1 MAFLDKLKDMNILAI
16 DIGSYSVKFIEVRP
30 ERKNYVLVEKL
41 EIILDEV
48 KPHYPN
54 VSSIHDLQKEI
65 IINYIQKK
73 PSDIK
78 IIFQMPNEMLTTRY
92 LEIPGTSKRKTEL
105 IIPFQLEENLPYA
118 LNNAHFSSRIN
129 KKSSSFSVLSNITQ
143 LSVFKDFFGYFENK
157 DAQPSILTSEISI
170 MQAYIDHIKM
180 NDTCCIV
187 DLGHKTTKVY
197 FVQDR
202 QIVSNHTS
210 YVAGMAINEVISTT
224 YQISLENAII
234 YKHANAFMLND
245 DQLNEVSAEQKGF
258 ALLMKQIFNPLI
270 LDLRRWEIGHRVKFG
285 TNIDKIY
292 IFGGSSNINNIDNF
306 IHYHTGVKVEVL
318 PPLLDL
324 KNDYTATDKNFYMA
338 KMMAVSQKIP
348 SSIINFLSGKF
359 QTASN
364 AFISIH
370 SAVFI
375 WVRTTFI
382 AILLILGLAGER
394 FLFLQKQ
401 NSTTDTKIKALM
413 KRSNLNISTP
423 DRKAYDKNP
432 NRILSLMKKK
442 NKIVKDE
449 VSSILSSQSVNAL
462 RPLGVLSKTISNNP
476 KVSLEKFTS
485 DGYEVMATFSAEDPN
500 ELQAMSTVLR
510 GSGLPGLKVSYQTGQ
525 TTLTIQFEDRQ

>member
-1 MAFLDKLKDMNILAI
+1 MNILAI

-30 ERKNYVLVEKL
+30 ERKNYVLVEKQ

-54 VSSIHDLQKEI
+54 INSIHDLQKEI
-65 IINYIQKK
+65 INNYIQKK
-73 PSDIK
+73 PSDIR

-92 LEIPGTSKRKTEL
+92 LEIPGTSKKKTEQ
-105 IIPFQLEENLPYA
+105 IIPFQLEENLPYS

-143 LSVFKDFFGYFENK
+143 LNVFKDFFGYFENK
-157 DAQPSILTSEISI
+157 ESQPSILTSEISV
-170 MQAYIDHIKM
+170 MQAYIDHIRM
-180 NDTCCIV
+180 NDTCCII
-187 DLGHKTTKVY
+187 DFGHKTTKVY

-210 YVAGMAINEVISTT
+210 YVAGHAINEVISKT
-224 YQISLENAII
+224 YQISMENAII

-245 DQLNEVSAEQKGF
+245 DQLLEVSPEQKGF
-258 ALLMKQIFNPLI
+258 ALLMKQVFTPLI

-285 TNIDKIY
+285 TNIDKVY
-292 IFGGSSNINNIDNF
+292 IFGGSSAINNLDNF
-306 IHYHTGVKVEVL
+306 IHYHTGIPVEGL

-324 KNDYTATDKNFYMA
+324 KNDYTAADKNFYLA
-338 KMMAVSQKIP
+338 KMMAVSQKAP
-348 SSIINFLSGKF
+348 TSIINFLTGKF

-382 AILLILGLAGER
+382 ALLLILGLAGEK
-394 FLFLQKQ
+394 FIFLQKQ
-401 NSTTDTKIKALM
+401 NSAADSKIKALM
-413 KRSNLNISTP
+413 KRTNLGISNQ

-432 NRILSLMKKK
+432 NRILNLMKRK
-442 NKIVKDE
+442 NKVVKDE

-462 RPLGVLSKTISNNP
+462 RPLAVLSKTIQNNP
-476 KVSLEKFTS
+476 NISLEKFEAENS
-485 DGYEVMATFSAEDPN
+485 MVNASFYAEDPN
-500 ELQAMSTVLR
+500 ELEKMAELLKT
-510 GSGLPGLKVSYQTGQ
+510 SGLPSLSVKYLTGQ
-525 TTLTIQFEDRQ
+525 TNLTIQFEDR

>member
-1 MAFLDKLKDMNILAI
+1 MNFLDKLKLMNILAI

-30 ERKNYVLVEKL
+30 ERKNYVLVEKQ

-48 KPHYPN
+48 KPHYSN

-73 PSDIK
+73 PRDIK

-105 IIPFQLEENLPYA
+105 IIPFQLEENLPYS
-118 LNNAHFSSRIN
+118 LTNAHFSSRIS
-129 KKSSSFSVLSNITQ
+129 KKGNSFAVLSNIAQ
-143 LSVFKDFFGYFENK
+143 LSVFKEFFEYFERK
-157 DAQPSILTSEISI
+157 EIQPSILTSEISVI
-170 MQAYIDHIKM
+170 QAYIDHIKM
-180 NDTCCIV
+180 NETCCII

-224 YQISLENAII
+224 YQISLEDAII

-245 DQLNEVSAEQKGF
+245 DQLTDVSDEQKGF
-258 ALLMKQIFNPLI
+258 ALLMKQIFNPLVV
-270 LDLRRWEIGHRVKFG
+270 DLRRWEIGHRIKFE

-292 IFGGSSNINNIDNF
+292 IFGGTSNISNLDNF
-306 IHYHTGVKVEVL
+306 IHYHTGINVSVL
-318 PPLLDL
+318 PTLFDL
-324 KNDYTATDKNFYMA
+324 KNDYTASDNNYHLA
-338 KMMAVSQKIP
+338 KMMALSQRVP

-375 WVRTTFI
+375 WVRTSLI
-382 AILLILGLAGER
+382 ALLLILGLVGDR

-413 KRSNLNISTP
+413 KRTNLNISSP
-423 DRKAYDKNP
+423 DKKAYDKNP
-432 NRILSLMKKK
+432 NRILTLMKKK
-442 NKIVKDE
+442 NKVVKDE

-462 RPLGVLSKTISNNP
+462 RPLGILSKTITNNP
-476 KVSLEKFTS
+476 KVNLEKFTS
-485 DGYEVMATFSAEDPN
+485 DGFDVTAIFSSEDPT
-500 ELQAMSTVLR
+500 ELEAMMTVIK
-510 GSGLPGLKVSYQTGQ
+510 GSGLPALKVKYETGQ
-525 TTLTIQFEDRQ
+525 KTLTIQFEDRQ